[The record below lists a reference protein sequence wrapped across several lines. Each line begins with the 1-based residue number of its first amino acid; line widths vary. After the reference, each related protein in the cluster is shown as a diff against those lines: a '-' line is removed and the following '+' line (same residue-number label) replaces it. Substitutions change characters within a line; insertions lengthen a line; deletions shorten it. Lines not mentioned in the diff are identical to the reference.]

1 MDAIVANISKLIV
14 RLGSLVT
21 IDEVQAVKR
30 AERLRYLG
38 HVPYRVPNLIDEV
51 GARVIE

>member
-1 MDAIVANISKLIV
+1 MDAIVTNISKLIV

-21 IDEVQAVKR
+21 IDEAEAIR
-30 AERLRYLG
+30 RSERLRYLG
-38 HVPYRVPNLIDEV
+38 HVPYRVPNLIDEA